1 MAAMKVLF
9 DLLPVIFFFVAYT
22 GAKHAPDSA
31 ASVVSSLLSGLG
43 MNGAVDPEQAPLL
56 LATAVAIVATFA
68 QVGWLLV
75 RRRKVDNML
84 WISLAIIVV
93 LGGATLA
100 LRDPTFIKWKPTVL
114 YWTFAAVLLGASLF
128 LKKNLIRTMMQGQ
141 LSLPD
146 AIWTRLNLSWVAFFV
161 LMGVINLYVAYNY
174 SESTWVSFKLFGGIG
189 LMIAFVVV
197 QGLMLSRF
205 LESEQRK

>member
-1 MAAMKVLF
+1 
-9 DLLPVIFFFVAYT
+9 
-22 GAKHAPDSA
+22 
-31 ASVVSSLLSGLG
+31 
-43 MNGAVDPEQAPLL
+43 
-56 LATAVAIVATFA
+56 
-68 QVGWLLV
+68 
-75 RRRKVDNML
+75 
-84 WISLAIIVV
+84 V

-128 LKKNLIRTMMQGQ
+128 LKRNLIRTMMQGQ

-146 AIWTRLNLSWVAFFV
+146 VIWTRLNLSWVAFFV
-161 LMGVINLYVAYNY
+161 LMGAINLYVAYNY

-189 LMIAFVVV
+189 LMVAFVVV

>member
-31 ASVVSSLLSGLG
+31 ASFVSSLLSGLG
-43 MNGAVDPEQAPLL
+43 MSSAVDAEQAPLL
-56 LATAVAIVATFA
+56 LATVVAIVATFA

-128 LKKNLIRTMMQGQ
+128 LKRNLIRTMMQGQ

-146 AIWTRLNLSWVAFFV
+146 VIWTRLNLSWVAFFV
-161 LMGVINLYVAYNY
+161 LMGAINLYVAYNY

-189 LMIAFVVV
+189 LMVAFVVV